1 MKSSR
6 WPATF
11 SFCLLAASCALAQH
25 KGSAVDFPD
34 HTYETAPVVASKG
47 TVLVLTVSDEKRHAL
62 DRQAV
67 VQLTKIADKTAR
79 SQPTDDVEG
88 KTTVTFVSL
97 DPGVY
102 DVSVSAVGYLTSHR
116 EFVSSGIVTAEKMQV
131 TLKKDPSAVDL
142 SIKPREMSPKVRKDL
157 LQGWA
162 ALKSAKLDEA
172 QKKLEAAEK
181 LDAANSDVA
190 FLLGFI
196 YFEKKDADRASE
208 YLKTATK
215 LAPHNAQALTLQGR
229 VESYRG
235 DFAAARAPLEQAVA
249 INPRNWMAHYLLAN
263 VYLKEKEYAKSR
275 DQAQMALDEGQDA
288 AYAAELPLGQALARL
303 NQNREALEA
312 LQAFLRNAPTDPVAP
327 QVRDLMVQIAKH
339 DASGK
344 DQSMSTMNVSE
355 PVIAATQPEVPTR
368 NWEPLTV
375 DAVKPAVAPGVTC
388 PQGKVIYNAGEHVKE
403 LVDDLAKFDATEEV
417 YHEELDKN
425 GFPKKEV
432 TLKFDYVVS
441 IAEPV
446 PGKLLVDEYRA
457 SRSGTDEFP
466 DQIATKGLPAL
477 AFVFHPDMRDNFD
490 MECEGLG
497 KWNGKSAWLVHFQQ
511 REDKPHR
518 IQDYVVNNKVYP
530 VSMKGRAWIDADT
543 YQIVR
548 LESDLAKPIPD
559 IQLLSQHQTVE
570 YAPVKFPKS
579 KTELWLPKTGEL
591 TFDFRG
597 HYYYRRH
604 SFDRFLLFA
613 VETQEKRKEPQAKA
627 DGPGS
632 RLLHWFWHRKVRS

>member
-1 MKSSR
+1 MRRSLR
-6 WPATF
+6 PAVF
-11 SFCLLAASCALAQH
+11 SFCCLLAASCAFAQH
-25 KGSAVDFPD
+25 AGQGTDYPN
-34 HTYETAPVVASKG
+34 HIYNTAPAVASKG

-67 VQLTKIADKTAR
+67 VQLTDTSNKTTR
-79 SQPTDDVEG
+79 SQSTDDVEG
-88 KTTVTFVSL
+88 KTSVTFVSL

-102 DVSVSAVGYLTSHR
+102 DVSVSAVGYLTSHK
-116 EFVSSGIVTAEKMQV
+116 EFVASGITRSEKMQV
-131 TLKKDPSAVDL
+131 TLRKDPSAVDL
-142 SIKPREMSPKVRKDL
+142 SIKPREMSPKVRKEL

-172 QKKLEAAEK
+172 QKKLEAADQ
-181 LDAANSDVA
+181 LDPSNSDIA

-196 YFEKKDADRASE
+196 YFEKRDADRAQD
-208 YLKTATK
+208 YLSKATK
-215 LAPHNAQALTLQGR
+215 LAPHNVQALTLQGR

-235 DFAAARAPLEQAVA
+235 DFAAARTPLEQATA
-249 INPRNWMAHYLLAN
+249 IDPENWMAHYLLAN
-263 VYLKEKEYAKSR
+263 VYLTQKEYAKAR
-275 DQAQMALDEGQDA
+275 DQAELALAKGKDA
-288 AYAAELPLGQALARL
+288 ASAAQLPLGQALAQL
-303 NQNREALEA
+303 NQNQEAIEA
-312 LQAFLRNAPTDPVAP
+312 LQAFLRSAPTDPVAP
-327 QVRDLMVQIAKH
+327 QVRDLIVQIEKH
-339 DASGK
+339 AGK
-344 DQSMSTMNVSE
+344 DQSISTMAVAE
-355 PVIAATQPEVPTR
+355 PVIATTQPEVPTR
-368 NWEPLTV
+368 SWEPLTV

-403 LVDDLAKFDATEEV
+403 LVDDLAKFDALEEV

-446 PGKLLVDEYRA
+446 PGKLLVDEYRS

-477 AFVFHPDMRDNFD
+477 AFIFHPDMRDDFD

-511 REDKPHR
+511 REDQPHR
-518 IQDYVVNNKVYP
+518 IEDYVVNNKVYS

-548 LESDLAKPIPD
+548 LESDLSKPIPQ
-559 IQLLSQHQTVE
+559 IQLLSQHQIVE
-570 YAPVKFPKS
+570 YAPVKFPKN

-604 SFDRFLLFA
+604 TFDRFLLFA
-613 VETQEKRKEPQAKA
+613 VDTQEKRKEPQAKA

-632 RLLHWFWHRKVRS
+632 RILRWFRHRKVRS

>member
-1 MKSSR
+1 MKRSVR
-6 WPATF
+6 PAF
-11 SFCLLAASCALAQH
+11 CSICLLTASYALAQH
-25 KGSAVDFPD
+25 AGQGQCFPD
-34 HTYETAPVVASKG
+34 HTYNDAHVVASKG
-47 TVLVLTVSDEKRHAL
+47 TVLVLTVSDEKRHTL
-62 DRQAV
+62 DRQAI
-67 VQLTKIADKTAR
+67 VQLTKTDDNTMR
-79 SQPTDDVEG
+79 SQPTQDIEG
-88 KTTVTFVSL
+88 RTMVTFVSM

-102 DVSVSAVGYLTSHR
+102 DIAVSAVGYLTTHQR
-116 EFVSSGIVTAEKMQV
+116 FVASGITRSERVQV
-131 TLKKDPSAVDL
+131 TLKKDPSATDL
-142 SIKPREMSPKVRKDL
+142 SIKPREMSPKVRKEL

-162 ALKSAKLDEA
+162 AIKSAKLDEA
-172 QKKLEAAEK
+172 QKHLEAAEK
-181 LDAANSDVA
+181 LDPANSDVA

-196 YFEKKDADRASE
+196 YFEKKDADHASE

-215 LAPHNAQALTLQGR
+215 LAPHNVQALTLQGR

-249 INPRNWMAHYLLAN
+249 IDPRNWIAHYILAN

-275 DQAQMALDEGQDA
+275 DQAQMALDEGKDA
-288 AYAAELPLGQALARL
+288 ANAAELPLGQALAQL
-303 NQNREALEA
+303 NQNQEALAA
-312 LQAFLRNAPTDPVAP
+312 LQAFLRNAPADPVVP
-327 QVRDLMVQIAKH
+327 QVHELITQIEK
-339 DASGK
+339 STNG
-344 DQSMSTMNVSE
+344 QPISSMKVSE
-355 PVIAATQPEVPTR
+355 PVIAATTPEVPTR
-368 NWEPLTV
+368 NWEPLSV
-375 DAVKPAVAPGVTC
+375 DAVKPAVAAGVTC
-388 PQGKVIYNAGEHVKE
+388 PQGKVIWNAGEHVKE
-403 LVDDLAKFDATEEV
+403 LVDDLAKFDALEEV

-446 PGKLLVDEYRA
+446 PGKLLVDEYRS

-477 AFVFHPDMRDNFD
+477 AFIFHPDMRDDFD

-497 KWNGKSAWLVHFQQ
+497 KWNGKSTWLVHFQQ

-518 IQDYVVNNKVYP
+518 IEDYFVNNKVYP

-543 YQIVR
+543 YEIVR
-548 LESDLAKPIPD
+548 LESDLAKPIPE
-559 IQLLSQHQTVE
+559 IQLHSQHEVVE

-604 SFDRFLLFA
+604 TFDRFLLFA
-613 VETQEKRKEPQAKA
+613 VDTQEKRKEPQAKA

-632 RLLHWFWHRKVRS
+632 RMLRWFRHRKVRS